1 MSGESERSHDDE
13 LFEDDFVVEDLAG
26 KNDELDSLFEEDTAA
41 GSARAGAENA
51 APADDEEEALFVD
64 HTTSLE
70 GEQAFEPRPG
80 FGEDQ
85 ESTWNGELLDL
96 GDEEAGI
103 TPEAVELS
111 IEGIDEPT
119 MAAAK
124 DAFEE
129 ELGNLLRTDDT
140 FAAEETTELELVEGV
155 TGELDSSVPFVLDEG
170 EGLLDDVVAE
180 DGAPPAEEADGEQ
193 VPFLLEESFVGGVE
207 GVDPGWEPLPAPRMD
222 ELSDVPVDESL
233 EATVPAGE
241 GWHEVS
247 LGATE
252 DEPAVAAP
260 SGADSEAWEA
270 EDDESVVAIAVAP
283 PRRGRVLTM
292 LASLAAVVL
301 VLVGGAAVLMRPEWF
316 GIAFEP
322 ERVERAQIVRPVVV
336 VDVPE
341 PAAPPVTAAVTP
353 ETPPAAPS
361 TAAAPGNEPVAP
373 VATNAPPTSGGESNG
388 QQIPDAPPT
397 PPAVS
402 TPSVGGEPAVA
413 QVVEAPAL
421 PPVVPPIVPPVA
433 AAPETVSSWPIAV
446 ATPPVAPPTSTGAP
460 APRLVR
466 IGENLLVGAATRE
479 AAPRAVPAVNSV
491 IPGSRAFAQ
500 LQNGNYFVGSVKCIG
515 ESSITLRV
523 DTGEVT
529 LAVADIEHLTELDS
543 ANYNELQKATTGFV
557 RLTNNNRLVGGILSR
572 IADDHVVLEYRSNRV
587 MLPKSAVG
595 KIVPGEGDSSVRLE
609 TTSEE
614 DAWLRRIAERQLGGQ
629 TSPSAPQRPTGQP
642 PR

>member
-26 KNDELDSLFEEDTAA
+26 KNDELDSLFDEATAA
-41 GSARAGAENA
+41 GSATAGAENA

-64 HTTSLE
+64 HTNSLE

-96 GDEEAGI
+96 GDDDAGI

-170 EGLLDDVVAE
+170 EGLLDEVVAE
-180 DGAPPAEEADGEQ
+180 DGAPLTERTDDEQ
-193 VPFLLEESFVGGVE
+193 VPFLHEESFVGGVE

-252 DEPAVAAP
+252 DQPALAAS
-260 SGADSEAWEA
+260 SGPDGEAWETA
-270 EDDESVVAIAVAP
+270 DDESVVAIAVAP

-292 LASLAAVVL
+292 LVSLAAVVL
-301 VLVGGAAVLMRPEWF
+301 VLVGGATVLMRPEWF

-336 VDVPE
+336 VEVPE
-341 PAAPPVTAAVTP
+341 PAAPPVMAVVTP
-353 ETPPAAPS
+353 EAPS
-361 TAAAPGNEPVAP
+361 PAPSMAAASGHEPVAP
-373 VATNAPPTSGGESNG
+373 VATNAPPTSGGETNG
-388 QQIPDAPPT
+388 RQIPDAPPT
-397 PPAVS
+397 PPAVA
-402 TPSVGGEPAVA
+402 TPTVGGEPAVA
-413 QVVEAPAL
+413 QVAGAPAL
-421 PPVVPPIVPPVA
+421 PQVVPPVA

-446 ATPPVAPPTSTGAP
+446 AAPPVAPPTSTGAP

-466 IGENLLVGAATRE
+466 IGENLLVGSAARE
-479 AAPRAVPAVNSV
+479 TAPRAVQAVNSV

-572 IADDHVVLEYRSNRV
+572 IADDHVVLEFRSNRV

-595 KIVPGEGDSSVRLE
+595 KIVSGDGDSGVRLE

-614 DAWLRRIAERQLGGQ
+614 DAWLRRIAERQLGGPA
-629 TSPSAPQRPTGQP
+629 SPSASQRPTGQP